1 MVLNRIDQNIQGSV
15 IVFFACLTR
24 ASSLSIYS
32 EPWGY
37 DPLFGSFVFFLPAS
51 VYAQKVMEAKQ
62 RRKTDDQRTK
72 VARLKTTTSLVTF
85 TSCGSL

>member
-1 MVLNRIDQNIQGSV
+1 MVLNRIDQNIQGLV

-32 EPWGY
+32 EPRGY
-37 DPLFGSFVFFLPAS
+37 DPLFGSSVFFLPAS

-62 RRKTDDQRTK
+62 RRKTDDHRTK
-72 VARLKTTTSLVTF
+72 SSKIEDNHPL
-85 TSCGSL
+85 GDIY